1 MCCVRGLRLLL
12 VITVSLWQQSRY
24 SDSRQRHRCGRATA
38 NMCHC
43 RAAGKHHVV
52 VLQWRR
58 SRFASSAP
66 VKASQT
72 AVSSASGETSFQV
85 DSWSE
90 WVKSVEATTQTPPGI
105 EQKQLSFSNLRFYLV
120 QSQSD
125 VAEDPKHSSKN
136 SNKELSSAANG
147 SDVASLFGLLVFW
160 AENQHEAA
168 TLNPVL
174 APRIGPILEIS

>member
-52 VLQWRR
+52 LQWRC

-105 EQKQLSFSNLRFYLV
+105 EQKQLSFSNLV

-125 VAEDPKHSSKN
+125 VAEDPKYSSKN

>member
-1 MCCVRGLRLLL
+1 M
-12 VITVSLWQQSRY
+12 
-24 SDSRQRHRCGRATA
+24 
-38 NMCHC
+38 
-43 RAAGKHHVV
+43 
-52 VLQWRR
+52 
-58 SRFASSAP
+58 
-66 VKASQT
+66 
-72 AVSSASGETSFQV
+72 
-85 DSWSE
+85 
-90 WVKSVEATTQTPPGI
+90 KSVEATTQTPPGI
-105 EQKQLSFSNLRFYLV
+105 EQKQLSFSNLV

-125 VAEDPKHSSKN
+125 VTEDPKYSSKN

>member
-24 SDSRQRHRCGRATA
+24 SDSRQRHRCGRATP

-52 VLQWRR
+52 LQWRC

-105 EQKQLSFSNLRFYLV
+105 EQKQLSFSNLV

-125 VAEDPKHSSKN
+125 VTEDPKYSSKN

>member
-1 MCCVRGLRLLL
+1 M
-12 VITVSLWQQSRY
+12 
-24 SDSRQRHRCGRATA
+24 
-38 NMCHC
+38 
-43 RAAGKHHVV
+43 
-52 VLQWRR
+52 
-58 SRFASSAP
+58 
-66 VKASQT
+66 
-72 AVSSASGETSFQV
+72 
-85 DSWSE
+85 
-90 WVKSVEATTQTPPGI
+90 KSVEATTQTPPGI

-125 VAEDPKHSSKN
+125 VTEDPKHSSKN

-174 APRIGPILEIS
+174 APRIGTILEIS